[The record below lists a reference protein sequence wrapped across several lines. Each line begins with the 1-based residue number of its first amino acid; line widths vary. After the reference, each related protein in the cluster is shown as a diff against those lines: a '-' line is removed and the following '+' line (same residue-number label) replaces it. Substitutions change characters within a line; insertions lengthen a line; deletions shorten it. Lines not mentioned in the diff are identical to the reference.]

1 MGKTIRLHKKVKPV
15 YKYGINEQV
24 SLLDRKIKVGD
35 LLTHLADNA
44 ISRTEFYSDRNIP
57 YGSEKSIP
65 SDRLLKYAQVFDCSV
80 EELLNE
86 EIKATSIRNR
96 AYNKPKQPKTTL
108 R

>member
-1 MGKTIRLHKKVKPV
+1 MGKTIRLHKKVKPI

-24 SLLDRKIKVGD
+24 SMLDRKIKVGD
-35 LLTHLADNA
+35 LLKHLNENG
-44 ISRTEFYSDRNIP
+44 ISRTEFYADRNIP

-65 SDRLLKYAQVFDCSV
+65 SDRLFKYSQVFDCSV

-96 AYNKPKQPKTTL
+96 GYVKPKQPKTTL